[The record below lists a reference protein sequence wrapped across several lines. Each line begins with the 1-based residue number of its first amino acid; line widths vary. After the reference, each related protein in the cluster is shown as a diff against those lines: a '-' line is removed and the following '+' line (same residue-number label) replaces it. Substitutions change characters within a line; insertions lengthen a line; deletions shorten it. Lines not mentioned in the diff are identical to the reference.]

1 MTGTDLSSGAAFD
14 AALLTRVRDA
24 LGPLEAGPPGGD
36 RGVGAA
42 ATALLRATRE
52 TLQRLS
58 DAEPAAAHGYRS
70 LLHRVLEAASARS
83 VRTAFASTP
92 FATEWTDLLLDAV
105 IVSDYTTGR
114 LFFSRARALG
124 DRTLFLLP
132 WNRREGRVSWR
143 EAEARVLDIG
153 RALLASRARD
163 PTGGPIAVLGA
174 NSPELALFDLAC
186 LVCGV
191 PDVPVPANST
201 PEQIGFILQHC
212 RASALFL
219 GDAESAAAAA
229 LALGPGAVPA
239 FALHED
245 AAVSDR
251 IRPFREF
258 LDLGAGVSPEDVRHA
273 SATVRSGDLAT
284 VMYTSGTTGAPKGVP
299 FTHAN
304 LVTKRFA
311 RAAAWP
317 EVGEG
322 DVFLCYLPLYHTFG
336 RWLEMLGCVFWGSVY
351 AFVDDASIEPLLHSF
366 ARVRP
371 TTFIS
376 VPKKW
381 MQIAESVAPVEDAGP
396 LSADDRSRIARELV
410 ERTGGRLRRGLSAA
424 GYLPPSVFRRFHAAG
439 IELHS
444 GFGMT
449 EATGGITMT
458 PAADYRD
465 DSIGLA
471 LPGIELRIAEDGELL
486 IRGPY
491 VTPPAADEPPREDG
505 WLATGDIVRVD
516 AQGHY
521 RIIDRKK
528 EIFKNVQGETISPRR
543 IETLFEDFDSVERV
557 LAVGDRR
564 EYCAVLIVPNAELR
578 AEFAASRRGD
588 TLESLELREMFAPV
602 VEAVNRFLAPFERIL
617 DFAVLAEDLDPEKE
631 LTAKGTPKRSAVAER
646 FAEVI
651 RTIYAREQVAVTV
664 GDVKCKLPQW
674 FLRNTGIPAGEI
686 RAEGSELV
694 AAGRRLAVRREKDGV
709 IVGDAV
715 YDPGGTDLFLGEI
728 FGRARLWLG
737 NDAVRRFAGS
747 GIEHWWRRGVRF
759 PTHTRLVRRLPLG
772 GAPDA
777 PVPRPRSLSIGDLH
791 AAARVLADPDAAR
804 RREAVM
810 RLGETL
816 AAEARDGDPMAK
828 EILLSCFT
836 DPDVRVEAL
845 RAVARSL
852 SPAQLDR
859 LVTERLPAD
868 PSFLTPEEAAELGPM
883 TLRSD
888 QLDALVA
895 RARAWCEPDAGVPAH
910 ALDRLLGWLR
920 RVAVEHPESHLAVRS
935 LLVDLAELPLDP
947 GLHAHIEEH
956 LGTLVQEFRARLSAP
971 QAADGVTW
979 EEAVE
984 LHGVPEDDGVRIRA
998 AIAGEKMLPEALALF
1013 GAAPTRDLPPLAPRS
1028 IRVSLLG
1035 LGEGRSVN
1043 LLEWSPAGLDHGPPR
1058 FECVVKV
1065 DRGLGWSEVQEE
1077 MRLLVRARTGESGRP
1092 IVKTQGGGYREHG
1105 VWTEEFV
1112 PGKSLDELA
1121 DALAAEDEGE
1131 GARLREL
1138 WPFLVSSC
1146 AALIVDFWRRTGRR
1160 VTLSKA
1166 SPDRLV
1172 LPDHDWLVG
1181 GRLVS
1186 IAERRE
1192 CERLTEVLA
1201 GVHSGIVLPIA
1212 ERHARAAL
1220 DTGWPQLL
1228 SATLEVLGEVEGCA
1242 RLEEEE
1248 RGLDPESELAG
1259 AIRRFVSGVRRRGFL
1274 PLRIR
1279 VAARRYR
1286 RWQQINAD
1294 ATLEAQAATLDQIE
1308 DAYGLGDLDRERPGS
1323 RLQLFRH
1330 TVFRGSGEELTK
1342 GLDELIAKALASPPS
1357 LAELHREVTRL
1368 RDTAHPSE
1376 MDEFFLARMLYPH
1389 VDPRGRAVLVR
1400 EEDQPGEF
1408 DTGVTVEH
1416 VDSEGGVFRIRRP
1429 ANPGEIA
1436 ALGRVFRAAGIRRI
1450 PRAGEDDLLLV
1461 IDSDERVL
1469 GGLISRRISDTYVRL
1484 DWLALGRHRRAR
1496 GIGSI
1501 LIREFLERLRAQGVR
1516 VVSTGFFRPAFFAN
1530 FGFGVDPRYAGL
1542 VRFLDTES
1550 PAPPPGVKP
1559 ARDDSEREQ

>member
-24 LGPLEAGPPGGD
+24 LGPLEAGPAGGG
-36 RGVGAA
+36 RGVAAA

-58 DAEPAAAHGYRS
+58 DTEPAAAHGYRS
-70 LLHRVLEAASARS
+70 LLHRVLESASARN

-92 FATEWTDLLLDAV
+92 FATEWTDLLLEAV
-105 IVSDYTTGR
+105 IASDYTTGR

-132 WNRREGRVSWR
+132 WTRREGRVSWR
-143 EAEARVLDIG
+143 EAEARALDVG
-153 RALLASRARD
+153 RALLASRGGV

-186 LVCGV
+186 LASGV
-191 PDVPVPANST
+191 VDVPVPANST
-201 PEQIGFILQHC
+201 PAQVEFILGHC

-219 GDAESAAAAA
+219 GDEEAAAVAA
-229 LALGPGAVPA
+229 PALNSSRIPA
-239 FALHED
+239 WWLPEEAPP
-245 AAVSDR
+245 SDR

-258 LDLGAGVSPEDVRHA
+258 LDLGAGVSPEEVRHT
-273 SATVRSGDLAT
+273 SATVRSSDLAT
-284 VMYTSGTTGAPKGVP
+284 IMYTSGTTGAPKGVR

-317 EVGEG
+317 DVGEG

-381 MQIAESVAPVEDAGP
+381 MQIAEAVAPLDETEP
-396 LSADDRSRIARELV
+396 TSAADRTRMARELV

-471 LPGIELRIAEDGELL
+471 LPGIELRVAEDGELL

-564 EYCAVLIVPNAELR
+564 EYCAALIVPDAELR
-578 AEFAASRRGD
+578 STFAASRRGD
-588 TLESLELREMFAPV
+588 TLESPELREIFAPM
-602 VEAVNRFLAPFERIL
+602 VEAVNRFLAPFERVL

-631 LTAKGTPKRSAVAER
+631 LTAKGTPKRSVVGER

-651 RTIYAREQVAVTV
+651 RTIYAREQVSVSV
-664 GDVKCKLPQW
+664 GDVECKLPQW
-674 FLRNTGIPAGEI
+674 FLRNTGIPSREL
-686 RAEGSELV
+686 RADGAELV
-694 AAGRRLAVRREKDGV
+694 AAGRRLLVRREPEGIV
-709 IVGDAV
+709 VGDAL
-715 YDPGGTDLFLGEI
+715 YDAGGPELLLGEI

-737 NDAVRRFAGS
+737 NDAVRRFAGP

-759 PTHTRLVRRLPLG
+759 PTRTRLVRRLEVA
-772 GAPDA
+772 GAPDPPPA
-777 PVPRPRSLSIGDLH
+777 RHGSASIGDLH
-791 AAARVLADPDAAR
+791 AVARVLADPDAAR
-804 RREAVM
+804 RRAAVV
-810 RLGETL
+810 RLGE
-816 AAEARDGDPMAK
+816 AVAGEARDGDPTAR
-828 EILLSCFT
+828 EILLSCLS
-836 DPDVRVEAL
+836 DLEVRVDAL

-852 SPAQLDR
+852 SPAQLDG
-859 LVTERLPAD
+859 LVAERLPAD
-868 PSFLTPEEAAELGPM
+868 PGFLTAEDAAELGPM

-888 QLDALVA
+888 QLDALLA

-910 ALDRLLGWLR
+910 ALDRLIGWLR

-935 LLVDLAELPLDP
+935 LLVDLAELPLDDA
-947 GLHAHIEEH
+947 LRARLEDH
-956 LGTLVQEFRARLSAP
+956 LGTLVREFRARLPAP
-971 QAADGVTW
+971 ATADGVTW
-979 EEAVE
+979 EQAVE
-984 LHGVPEDDGVRIRA
+984 LDGVSQDDGARIRRAVA
-998 AIAGEKMLPEALALF
+998 AEKLLPEAMALF
-1013 GAAPTRDLPPLAPRS
+1013 GTSPARDLPPLAARS
-1028 IRVSLLG
+1028 VRISLLG

-1043 LLEWSPAGLDHGPPR
+1043 LLEWSPTGLDHGPPR

-1077 MRLLVRARTGESGRP
+1077 MRLLVRARTGGSGRP

-1112 PGKSLDELA
+1112 PGKSLDQLV
-1121 DALAAEDEGE
+1121 DALAAEDDGA
-1131 GARLREL
+1131 GARLSEL

-1160 VTLSKA
+1160 VTLSHA
-1166 SPDRLV
+1166 SPDKLV

-1192 CERLTEVLA
+1192 CDRLTEVLS
-1201 GVHSGIVLPIA
+1201 GVHQGIVLPIA
-1212 ERHARAAL
+1212 ARHARAEL
-1220 DTGWPQLL
+1220 DTAWPQLL
-1228 SATLEVLGEVEGCA
+1228 SATLEVLGEIEGCA

-1248 RGLDPESELAG
+1248 KALDPDGELAG

-1308 DAYGLGDLDRERPGS
+1308 DAYGLRDLDRERPGS

-1330 TVFRGSGEELTK
+1330 TVFRGSGEELTH
-1342 GLDELIAKALASPPS
+1342 GLDELIARTLASAPS
-1357 LAELHREVTRL
+1357 LAELHREVTGL

-1376 MDEFFLARMLYPH
+1376 TDEFFLARMLYPH

-1416 VDSEGGVFRIRRP
+1416 VDSEGEVFRIRRP

-1436 ALGRVFRAAGIRRI
+1436 ALGRVFRAAGIRRT

-1461 IDSDERVL
+1461 TDADERVL
-1469 GGLISRRISDTYVRL
+1469 GGLISRRISDTYARL

-1542 VRFLDTES
+1542 VRFLDAES
-1550 PAPPPGVKP
+1550 PAPLPGVKP
-1559 ARDDSEREQ
+1559 TRDDSERER